1 MSSHRV
7 QPGIAVQLSRFGR
20 AINQVGEQIHEALY
34 GPPTRDDYVLTA
46 SWADEADEPV
56 THLWSPDPPSV
67 PKGHVWT
74 LPQRQLRRIDGTALA
89 PDRIVIRDLDG
100 NAIDDFS
107 FSDRLCPICGDP
119 IVGGFVWMENGRQV
133 HMACSQMIATIRRN
147 KTEEES

>member
-7 QPGIAVQLSRFGR
+7 QPELRVVIRRFMTNVITQLKPLVPIIQKAMEAQR
-20 AINQVGEQIHEALY
+20 EQRQLM
-34 GPPTRDDYVLTA
+34 P
-46 SWADEADEPV
+46 
-56 THLWSPDPPSV
+56 LWSPDPPSV